1 MTPPI
6 ASITACAR
14 RARRCAGAL
23 ATALATALPVGP
35 PALAQEA
42 AGAAAAPSVLVQT
55 QPLVRQ
61 KLGASLIGYG
71 VVAAAASQV
80 QTLSVASA
88 SRVRRIL
95 VSPGQTVRRG
105 TLLAEV
111 TLDPSALAATEQARA
126 SVGYAQ
132 AELRRVEGLLA
143 DQLATRAQ
151 LAAARKALTD
161 AELALRTQQRL
172 AGAPEQRISAPFDG
186 IVVGLNAAPGDA
198 VAANA
203 PVLQMAR
210 GDGGRVSLGIEPD
223 DSRRIAP
230 GMRVKLSSV
239 FGNDPPVDASVTQ
252 VLGMINPQTQL
263 VDVVVAMPAT
273 ASARLLPGMRV
284 RGEIE
289 VQTVDGYAVP
299 RQAVLRDAQGW
310 YLFQVAAG
318 KAKRVAVKPGI
329 EAHGQVAIDGP
340 LDAAARVVVLGNYE
354 LTDGSA
360 VREAAK

>member
-1 MTPPI
+1 MTSHTLFSSPRQHRI
-6 ASITACAR
+6 HR
-14 RARRCAGAL
+14 FAGSLVVAVSVC
-23 ATALATALPVGP
+23 LPV
-35 PALAQEA
+35 AAQQA
-42 AGAAAAPSVLVQT
+42 STTPIAPSVLVQT

-61 KLGASLIGYG
+61 KLGTSLIGYG

-80 QTLSVASA
+80 QTLSVPSA

-95 VSPGQTVRRG
+95 VSPGQTVKRG

-111 TLDPSALAATEQARA
+111 MLDPSAMAATEQARA

-143 DQLATRAQ
+143 DQLATRTQ

-161 AELALRTQQRL
+161 AELALRTQLRL
-172 AGAPEQRISAPFDG
+172 AGSPAQRISAPFDG
-186 IVVGLNAAPGDA
+186 IVVALNAAPGDP

-203 PVLQMAR
+203 AVLQMAR
-210 GDGGRVSLGIEPD
+210 GDGGRVNLGIEPE
-223 DSRRIAP
+223 DSRRIVP
-230 GMRVKLSSV
+230 GMGAQVRSV
-239 FGNDPPVDASVTQ
+239 FGNDPPVDARVTQ

-273 ASARLLPGMRV
+273 ATARLLPGMRV
-284 RGEIE
+284 RGDIQ
-289 VQTVDGYAVP
+289 VQTFEGYAVP

-310 YLFQVAAG
+310 HVFQVVGG

-329 EAHGQVAIDGP
+329 EALGQVAIDGP
-340 LDAAARVVVLGNYE
+340 LDAAAQVVVLGNYE
-354 LTDGSA
+354 LAEGTA
-360 VREAAK
+360 VRETAK